1 MMKEHEHDLAFLD
14 GGEGVYCMD
23 ADCDFRLTDEN
34 LLSVL
39 KNVCRRSLS
48 YSGNY
53 KVELMQEELNSIWR
67 AKLILDNPDDWHP
80 QTIRTARMKL
90 EQLVDKIR
98 EGKND

>member
-1 MMKEHEHDLAFLD
+1 M
-14 GGEGVYCMD
+14 
-23 ADCDFRLTDEN
+23 R
-34 LLSVL
+34 
-39 KNVCRRSLS
+39 
-48 YSGNY
+48 
-53 KVELMQEELNSIWR
+53 EELNSIWR